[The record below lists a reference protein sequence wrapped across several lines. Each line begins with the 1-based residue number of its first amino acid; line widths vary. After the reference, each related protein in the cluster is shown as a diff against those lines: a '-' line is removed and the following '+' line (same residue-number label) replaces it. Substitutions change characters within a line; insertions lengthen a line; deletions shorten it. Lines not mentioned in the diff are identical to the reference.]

1 MKFSFLLQEK
11 SPLLAA
17 KNAAKNGAPRCGL
30 VLFYF
35 LLFLFFACIGSG
47 AQQTGKY
54 RISGTV
60 VNANTGDI
68 LRNATVTLGRSQSQ
82 DVLASTTTADDG
94 GFRFEGLAAGKY
106 WMRGEASGFA
116 AQGFDEHAGFFTGI
130 VTGGSVDAEHLM
142 FSLRPDAAIV
152 GAILDEANEPVREA
166 QVKLYRRETQ
176 DGKEVTSLRAAAQ
189 SNDEGRYRFGHLA
202 PGRYFVAVE
211 ARPWYA
217 QSESTVTN
225 GAPDLRLD
233 GDMNQ
238 LVSDGGM
245 NSTEEEPKTESERA
259 LDVTY
264 PLTFYPGA
272 TEENGA
278 AAIVLQAGDRATA
291 DVRLSPVAAAHLH
304 VPRMTADPSE
314 GMNVTLMRRVFD
326 GPEEPVQ
333 AQSEQSEKG
342 YAIGGIAP
350 GDYEVQAQS
359 FGKNPQSWT
368 QPVAVRGDMEL
379 GLEHATV
386 LANVKGVVKIEGGAP
401 VSRGFVTLVNRATN
415 DRMGARVTEKGEF
428 EFSSQPVA
436 PGSYEVAAGTTPMAR
451 VSRVTASGAKVAGE
465 TLEIG
470 GAAAVELTIYLEQ
483 KFATVDGTV
492 LREGK
497 PAAGAMVMLV
507 PEDLK
512 NQESMVRRDQSDLDG
527 TYSLR
532 GVVPGKYTVVAIQKG
547 WDLDWMSPMVMA
559 EYLKG
564 GETVRAVGGGK
575 YEVKVKAQ

>member
-1 MKFSFLLQEK
+1 MKFFFLSRGK
-11 SPLLAA
+11 SPLKPKTGLS
-17 KNAAKNGAPRCGL
+17 GAPICGF

-35 LLFLFFACIGSG
+35 LFFLCAGAG
-47 AQQTGKY
+47 AQQAGKY

-152 GAILDEANEPVREA
+152 GEILDEANEPVREA

-176 DGKEVTSLRAAAQ
+176 DGKEVTSLRVAAQ

-202 PGRYFVAVE
+202 SGRYFVAVE

-217 QSESTVTN
+217 QSESTVMN

-238 LVSDGGM
+238 MVSDGGM
-245 NSTEEEPKTESERA
+245 NSTEEEAKTELDRA

-272 TEENGA
+272 TDENGA
-278 AAIVLQAGDRATA
+278 TAIVLQAGDRATA

-342 YAIGGIAP
+342 YVIGGIAP

-379 GLEHATV
+379 SLEHATAM
-386 LANVKGVVKIEGGAP
+386 ANVKGVVKMEGSGAP
-401 VSRGFVTLVNRATN
+401 VSRGFVSLINRATN
-415 DRMGARVTEKGEF
+415 ERMGARVTEKGEF

-436 PGSYEVAAGTTPMAR
+436 PGSYEVAAGTTPTGR

-470 GAAAVELTIYLEQ
+470 GAATVELTIYLEQ
-483 KFATVDGTV
+483 KFATIDGTV
-492 LREGK
+492 MREGK

-507 PEDLK
+507 PEDLR

-527 TYSLR
+527 TFSLR

-547 WDLDWMSPMVMA
+547 WDLDWMSPAVMA

-564 GETVRAVGGGK
+564 GETVRAVGGQN